1 MWDEKCLG
9 GEIHLVAVGRTG
21 LMRRGAEG
29 GIRPGRGG
37 CCGLSERRVLD
48 WSGDG
53 EGVKAAAFACVFEVE
68 PMGPLWSWI

>member
-1 MWDEKCLG
+1 MFG

-29 GIRPGRGG
+29 GIGRPGRGG

-48 WSGDG
+48 GSGGG
-53 EGVKAAAFACVFEVE
+53 EG
-68 PMGPLWSWI
+68 